1 MEGENPQGK
10 PISKK
15 RQKILDMAFAQLR
28 KSRAAMDPQVLSK
41 IRRIV
46 AGSPELMKKLG
57 LTEKLTPKRDESMPL
72 SKKVDMRKRQ
82 EEPIVEPKIDNAVKP
97 KIRDDGYEEVDQAKN
112 MEVMAKLMALNPE
125 GRDLI
130 KAAIKKA
137 SD

>member
-1 MEGENPQGK
+1 
-10 PISKK
+10 
-15 RQKILDMAFAQLR
+15 
-28 KSRAAMDPQVLSK
+28 QVLSK

-57 LTEKLTPKRDESMPL
+57 LTEKLTPNPDESMPL
-72 SKKVDMRKRQ
+72 SKKVDARKGH
-82 EEPIVEPKIDNAVKP
+82 EPIVEPKIDKTVKP
-97 KIRDDGYEEVDQAKN
+97 KVRDDGYEEVDQAKN